1 MKLKSEHLECIKEEN
16 SEEEDERQ
24 WERSKIVFDRFHE
37 YLLNRGLK
45 EETADDR
52 TQRVVFY
59 VMNYLFLYE
68 DVENILEAS
77 ADTIRTFL
85 GNWYIRKFLNP
96 NMSEIKSFLRSI
108 LDFYKFLLKED
119 VASEADL
126 EEMEG
131 VCKDVPW
138 FEMRLRTYFEAD
150 DDDEFHEWLQEYNYD
165 W

>member
-1 MKLKSEHLECIKEEN
+1 MNLEKEHFECIKEEN

-24 WERSKIVFDRFHE
+24 WERSRIVFDHFHE

-52 TQRVVFY
+52 TQRVIFF
-59 VMNYLFLYE
+59 VMDYLFVYR
-68 DVENILEAS
+68 DVESILEIS
-77 ADTIRTFL
+77 ADSIRMFL
-85 GNWYIRKFLNP
+85 GNWYIRKFLDP
-96 NMSEIKSFLRSI
+96 KISEIKFFLRAI

-119 VASEADL
+119 IVSEADL

-131 VCKDVPW
+131 VCKDIPW
-138 FEMRLRTYFEAD
+138 FEMRLKTYFEAD
-150 DDDEFHEWLQEYNYD
+150 DDEEFREWLQEYNYD

>member
-1 MKLKSEHLECIKEEN
+1 MKLESEHLECIKEEN

-45 EETADDR
+45 EETADNR

-59 VMNYLFLYE
+59 VMNYLFVYE
-68 DVENILEAS
+68 DVESILEAS

-96 NMSEIKSFLRSI
+96 NMSEIKSFLKSI

-150 DDDEFHEWLQEYNYD
+150 GDEFHEWLQEYNYD

>member
-59 VMNYLFLYE
+59 VMDYLFVYK
-68 DVENILEAS
+68 DVESILEAS

-96 NMSEIKSFLRSI
+96 NMSEIKSFLKSI

-150 DDDEFHEWLQEYNYD
+150 GDEFHEWLQEYNYD

>member
-1 MKLKSEHLECIKEEN
+1 MTLKEEHFECIKEEN

-24 WERSKIVFDRFHE
+24 WERSRIVFDHFHE

-52 TQRVVFY
+52 TQRVIFF
-59 VMNYLFLYE
+59 VMDYLFVYR
-68 DVENILEAS
+68 DVESILEVS
-77 ADTIRTFL
+77 ADTIRMFL

-96 NMSEIKSFLRSI
+96 KMSEIKFFLRAI

-119 VASEADL
+119 ILSEADL

-131 VCKDVPW
+131 VCKDIPW
-138 FEMRLRTYFEAD
+138 FEMRLKTYFEAD
-150 DDDEFHEWLQEYNYD
+150 DDDEFREWLQEYNYD

>member
-1 MKLKSEHLECIKEEN
+1 MNLEKEHFECIKEEN

-24 WERSKIVFDRFHE
+24 WERSRIVFDHFHE

-52 TQRVVFY
+52 TQRVIFF
-59 VMNYLFLYE
+59 VMDYLFVYR
-68 DVENILEAS
+68 DVESILEIS
-77 ADTIRTFL
+77 ADSIRMFL
-85 GNWYIRKFLNP
+85 GNWYIRKFLDP
-96 NMSEIKSFLRSI
+96 KISEIKFFLRAI

-119 VASEADL
+119 IVSEADL

-131 VCKDVPW
+131 VCKDIPW

-150 DDDEFHEWLQEYNYD
+150 DDEEFREWLQEYNYD

>member
-1 MKLKSEHLECIKEEN
+1 MTLKEEHFECIKEEN

-24 WERSKIVFDRFHE
+24 WERSRIVFDHFHE

-52 TQRVVFY
+52 TQRVIFF
-59 VMNYLFLYE
+59 VMDYLFVYR
-68 DVENILEAS
+68 DVESILEVS
-77 ADTIRTFL
+77 ADTIRMFL
-85 GNWYIRKFLNP
+85 GNWYIRKFLDP
-96 NMSEIKSFLRSI
+96 KISEIKFFLRAI

-119 VASEADL
+119 IVSEADL

-131 VCKDVPW
+131 VCKDIPW
-138 FEMRLRTYFEAD
+138 FEMRLKTYFEAD
-150 DDDEFHEWLQEYNYD
+150 DDEEFREWLQEYNYD